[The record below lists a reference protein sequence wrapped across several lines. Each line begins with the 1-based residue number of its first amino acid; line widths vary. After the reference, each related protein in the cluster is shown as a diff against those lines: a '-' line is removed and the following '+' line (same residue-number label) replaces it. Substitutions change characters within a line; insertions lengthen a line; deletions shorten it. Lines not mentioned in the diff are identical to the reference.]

1 MGKYD
6 DIIHLSR
13 PEPSRPRMRRGERAK
28 LFAPFSALNG
38 HSEAVHSKEK
48 RLLPQPILTDDV
60 QSILDQKLQH
70 IKAGDTITVMYFGVQ
85 ERMWSGLFGEYMV
98 ATDTV
103 VRIDTHERMLYL
115 RNTRVPIDDVLEIRG
130 KRFDK
135 LEDYDA
141 FSQYCG

>member
-13 PEPSRPRMRRGERAK
+13 PEPSRPRMRRGDRAK
-28 LFAPFSALNG
+28 QLAPFASLNG
-38 HSEAVHSKEK
+38 YSDAVHSKETK
-48 RLLPQPILTDDV
+48 LLPQPILTDDV
-60 QSILDQKLQH
+60 QSILDQKLRQ
-70 IKAGDTITVMYFGVQ
+70 IKAGDTITVMYFGVR
-85 ERMWSGLFGEYMV
+85 ERMWNGLFGEYLV
-98 ATDTV
+98 TTDTV

-115 RNTRVPIDDVLEIRG
+115 RNTRVPIDDLLEIRG
-130 KRFDK
+130 ERFDE